1 MSEDLVVLREILQ
14 RELETINAYERM
26 LSRIADPNLR
36 QIIEHVTDEE
46 REHVAEMYELIM
58 ERDERQRLRAAD
70 GRAQLAGMSL
80 VSAHPSHPSQETAA
94 SVAGLGDKALISGE
108 HPGQATPTPEILR
121 SDPRPPPPPLF
132 PDGAWSVGGL
142 KRQPIGEPVGSQ

>member
-26 LSRIADPNLR
+26 LTRISDPSLR

-58 ERDERQRLRAAD
+58 ERDERQRQRAAD

-80 VSAHPSHPSQETAA
+80 VAAPIANETAVA
-94 SVAGLGDKALISGE
+94 AAGLGRQTLVSPEPAAS
-108 HPGQATPTPEILR
+108 AAPTPEILR
-121 SDPRPPPPPLF
+121 SDPIPPPPPLF

-142 KRQPIGEPVGSQ
+142 KHRPSSQE

>member
-26 LSRIADPNLR
+26 LTRITDPSLR
-36 QIIEHVTDEE
+36 LIIEHVTDEE

-58 ERDERQRLRAAD
+58 ERDDRQRQRAAD

-80 VSAHPSHPSQETAA
+80 VSAHSAGETAA
-94 SVAGLGDKALISGE
+94 AAAGLGAQTLVS
-108 HPGQATPTPEILR
+108 PVTPSPSAPTPEILQ
-121 SDPRPPPPPLF
+121 SDPVPPPPPLF

-142 KRQPIGEPVGSQ
+142 KRRPPSEE

>member
-26 LSRIADPNLR
+26 LERITDASLR

-80 VSAHPSHPSQETAA
+80 VSAHPSQETAA

-108 HPGQATPTPEILR
+108 HPSQSTPTPEILR

-142 KRQPIGEPVGSQ
+142 KRQPQGEPAGSQ

>member
-26 LSRIADPNLR
+26 LSRISDPTLR

-58 ERDERQRLRAAD
+58 ERDERQRQRAAD

-80 VSAHPSHPSQETAA
+80 VAAAPSQETAA
-94 SVAGLGDKALISGE
+94 AVAGLGDKALISAAE
-108 HPGQATPTPEILR
+108 PGHTAPTPEILR

-142 KRQPIGEPVGSQ
+142 KKLPSSDPAGSQ

>member
-26 LSRIADPNLR
+26 LTRITDAGLR

-46 REHVAEMYELIM
+46 REHVSEMYELIV
-58 ERDERQRLRAAD
+58 ERDPRQRERATQS
-70 GRAQLAGMSL
+70 RAQLASMAL
-80 VSAHPSHPSQETAA
+80 VSDAPGTETAA
-94 SVAGLGDKALISGE
+94 AAAGFGERTLIGAHGSVGSAPL
-108 HPGQATPTPEILR
+108 PEILQR
-121 SDPRPPPPPLF
+121 DPTPPPPPLF

-142 KRQPIGEPVGSQ
+142 KKRPQTD

>member
-26 LSRIADPNLR
+26 LSRISDPTLR

-80 VSAHPSHPSQETAA
+80 VAASPTLETAA
-94 SVAGLGDKALISGE
+94 AVAGLGDKALISGA
-108 HPGQATPTPEILR
+108 HPEAGGTTPEILR

-132 PDGAWSVGGL
+132 PDGAWSVGVL
-142 KRQPIGEPVGSQ
+142 KKRQPTDPGNSQ

>member
-26 LSRIADPNLR
+26 LSRITDPNLR

-80 VSAHPSHPSQETAA
+80 VAATPTLETAA
-94 SVAGLGDKALISGE
+94 AVAGFGDKALISGE
-108 HPGQATPTPEILR
+108 HSGHAAPTPEILR
-121 SDPRPPPPPLF
+121 SDPRPPPPPFF
-132 PDGAWSVGGL
+132 PDGAWSVGAL
-142 KRQPIGEPVGSQ
+142 KKRPQPDPENSQ